1 MRKTSVKSILALLV
15 WVLAS
20 LPSFG
25 QQRVTFCNPLDI
37 FAGNERSGRGGEPVV
52 VVYQDD
58 YYLFISHRRG
68 YWFSQD
74 FQNWTYVDAPNF
86 PGGVVSVVEMEG
98 TLYACSMNNRRVC
111 RAENPKTG
119 EWTVLEQQL
128 DSDRYGDANMFYDN
142 GHLYMYFGWSQL
154 MPFQVVELDTKT
166 FKEIGEPQPLFF
178 SDYKKHGFETRRAED
193 VIYSIFNGRRD
204 YFAEEYPW
212 IEGPWMTKHNGKYYL
227 QYAAI
232 GLEFLSYS
240 HGVYVGD
247 SPMGPFTY
255 SEHNPL
261 TFKTSGFAVGAGHGS
276 TFHDKNGHLWTICM
290 IPSSYGG
297 AGRGSEL
304 AIYPTDVDADG
315 VMYSNVSFGDYPQYY
330 PASRKDGVDNYT
342 GWKLLSHKKK
352 VTVSSTFENNKPEY
366 GVDEQFMTNWVAE
379 TGDPGEFFQVDL
391 GKVSDIYAIQCNFDH
406 VGAENAARGGMGG
419 FGAPQQLPDHYQCFY
434 VEVSI
439 DGTNWTKVLDKSDN
453 KFDFHHDYN
462 EFLNPVQGR
471 FVRVTNAAQ
480 CHDGAK
486 FCMKDLRIFGNPY
499 SAGSIKVGDV
509 KVVRNPEDRREASLL
524 WEPVPGADGYIV
536 RYGIE
541 PNKLYNSYIVYDA
554 NKIDIRSLNTDPEY
568 YFEVESFDSGLDYYR
583 EVSEEVNGTGGEI
596 ELNSGRGSFAYSAGN
611 QTQRFMIK
619 EGVDEYVFENITPGN
634 WTLNHTLGPVLWSG
648 TLTEADLVGEGEP
661 GITAKLTD
669 MGKGTL
675 VNGEM
680 VMKVVRGPDAGKIVV
695 NILHDIPFGGWF
707 LPGMNMT
714 GAPQMGSQ
722 VSSPVVNPDNT
733 VTFNFVS
740 QTAKKVQVNTQ
751 FAGTQ
756 DMEKGANGVWTVTLG
771 PVVPDMY
778 PYSFIVDGIQTMDP
792 LNADWFPNETF
803 KNSIVDVRGQGEP
816 LIHALKNVPHGA
828 VDYVNYWSETLGVYG
843 NAIVYTP
850 PTYYKDKNKK
860 YPVFYLISG
869 TTDTEEV
876 YYKVGRMNLIL
887 DNLLAEGAAKE
898 MIIVLPYGNP
908 SKYYPNGRAPR
919 MGDMFTQDLIND
931 LMPYVEKNYR
941 TINDR
946 DHRAIGGFSRGGN
959 QGLAAGLTN
968 LDKFSWLCSYSSFT
982 STTLPGGIYDDPN
995 LNDKIHLFWL
1005 GVGTDD
1011 FLYGNAKDYMDF
1023 LDSKGIKNVKEFT
1036 TDKFGHTWMN
1046 AKYFLDKSM
1055 RLLFQD

>member
-1 MRKTSVKSILALLV
+1 MIMRKPTMRSILTLV
-15 WVLAS
+15 AAMLMS
-20 LPSFG
+20 LSAFG
-25 QQRVTFCNPLDI
+25 QQRTTFCNPLDL
-37 FAGNERSGRGGEPVV
+37 FAGHERAGRGGEPVV
-52 VVYQDD
+52 LLYQDD
-58 YYLFISHRRG
+58 YYLFVTGRRG
-68 YWFSQD
+68 YWYSPD
-74 FQNWTYVDAPNF
+74 FQNWNYVDAPNF
-86 PGGVVSVVEMEG
+86 PGGVVSVVDIDG
-98 TLYACSMNNRRVC
+98 TLFACSMNNKRIFRCDNVK
-111 RAENPKTG
+111 AG
-119 EWTVLEQQL
+119 EWTLLEQQF

-142 GHLYMYFGWSQL
+142 GHLYMHYGWSQL
-154 MPFQVVELDTKT
+154 MAFEVVELDKET
-166 FKEIGEPQPLFF
+166 FKEISEPKVLFF
-178 SDYKKHGFETRRAED
+178 SDYKKHGFETRRHDD
-193 VIYSIFNGRRD
+193 VIYSIFGGRRD
-204 YFAEEYPW
+204 YFEEEYPW

-240 HGVYVGD
+240 HGVYVSD
-247 SPMGPFTY
+247 SPTGPFVY
-255 SEHNPL
+255 SQHNPL
-261 TFKTSGFAVGAGHGS
+261 TFKTTGFAVGAGHGS

-290 IPSSYGG
+290 IPASYGG
-297 AGRGSEL
+297 GGRGSEL

-352 VTVSSTFENNKPEY
+352 VTVSSTFEDNKPEY
-366 GVDEQFMTNWVAE
+366 GVDEKFMTNWVAE

-406 VGAENAARGGMGG
+406 IGGQTVAQPRGAAA
-419 FGAPQQLPDHYQCFY
+419 AQQLPEHYQCFI
-434 VEVSI
+434 VETSI
-439 DGTNWTKVLDKSDN
+439 DGTNWTVALDKSDN
-453 KFDFHHDYN
+453 KYDLHHDYN
-462 EFLNPVQGR
+462 EFKTPVQGR
-471 FVRVTNAAQ
+471 YVRVTNAAQ

-499 SAGSIKVGDV
+499 SAASVKVGDV
-509 KVVRNPEDRREASLL
+509 KVVRNPEDLREASLL
-524 WEPVPGADGYIV
+524 WNPVPGADGYII

-541 PNKLYNSYIVYDA
+541 PDKLYNSYILYDG
-554 NKIDIRSLNTDPEY
+554 NYINIHSLNTESEY
-568 YFEVESFDSGLDYYR
+568 FFEVESFDSGLDYYR
-583 EVSEEVNGTGGEI
+583 EVSEQVNGTGGEI

-611 QTQRFMIK
+611 QTQRFMVK

-634 WTLNHTLGPVLWSG
+634 WTLNHTFGPVLWAAE
-648 TLTEADLVGEGEP
+648 LTEADLIGEGEP
-661 GITAKLTD
+661 GITAKLTE
-669 MGKGTL
+669 MGVGTE
-675 VNGEM
+675 VTGEM
-680 VMKVVRGPDAGKIVV
+680 VLKVVRGKEAGKIIV
-695 NILHDIPFGGWF
+695 NILHNNRRGGW
-707 LPGMNMT
+707 PMMGGGGGGMG
-714 GAPQMGSQ
+714 GAQ

-733 VTFNFVS
+733 VTFNYRNPS
-740 QTAKKVQVNTQ
+740 AQKVQVNAQ
-751 FAGTQ
+751 FASGPQ
-756 DMEKGANGVWTVTLG
+756 DMTKDANGVWSVTLG
-771 PVVPDMY
+771 PVAPDMY
-778 PYSFIVDGIQTMDP
+778 PYSFVVDGVQIMDP

-828 VDYVNYWSETLGVYG
+828 VDYVNYWSESLGTYG

-850 PTYYKDKNKK
+850 PTYYKNKNKK

-908 SKYYPNGRAPR
+908 SKYFPAGKAPR
-919 MGDMFTQDLIND
+919 VGDMFTKDLIND

-982 STTLPGGIYDDPN
+982 STTLPNVYDDPQ

-1011 FLYGNAKDYMDF
+1011 FLYGNAKEYMDF

>member
-406 VGAENAARGGMGG
+406 EGAQQQARGAMPGP
-419 FGAPQQLPDHYQCFY
+419 GAAPAALPEHYQCFY
-434 VEVSI
+434 IETSI
-439 DGTNWTKVLDKSDN
+439 DGVKWTKILDKSDN
-453 KFDFHHDYN
+453 KYDLHHDYN
-462 EFLNPVQGR
+462 EFLNPVQAR
-471 FVRVTNAAQ
+471 YVRVTNAAQ

-499 SAGSIKVGDV
+499 SSGSVKVGDV

-524 WEPVPGADGYIV
+524 WDPVPGADGYIV

-541 PNKLYNSYIVYDA
+541 PDKLYNSYILYDK
-554 NKIDIRSLNTDPEY
+554 NQITIRSLNTDPEY

-596 ELNSGRGSFAYSAGN
+596 ELNNGNRSFAYSAGN

-619 EGVDEYVFENITPGN
+619 EGVDEYVFENITPGT
-634 WTLNHTLGPVLWSG
+634 WVLNHTLGPVLWSG
-648 TLTEADLVGEGEP
+648 TLTEADLIGEGEP
-661 GITAKLTD
+661 GITAELTH
-669 MGKGTL
+669 MGKGTE

-680 VMKVVRGPDAGKIVV
+680 VMKVVRGPEAGKIVV
-695 NILHDIPFGGWF
+695 NILHDIPMGPWF
-707 LPGMNMT
+707 LPGANRV
-714 GAPQMGSQ
+714 PQMGSQ
-722 VSSPVVNPDNT
+722 LSSPVVNPDNT
-733 VTFNFVS
+733 VTFNFRS
-740 QTAKKVQVNTQ
+740 NTAQKVQVSTQ

-756 DMEKGANGVWTVTLG
+756 DMEKRDGGLWTITLG
-771 PVVPDMY
+771 PVEPDMY
-778 PYSFIVDGIQTMDP
+778 PYSFIVDGVQTMDP
-792 LNADWFPNETF
+792 LNPDWFPNETF

-816 LIHALKNVPHGA
+816 LLHALKDVPHGA
-828 VDYVNYWSETLGVYG
+828 VDYVNYWSETLGVFG

-850 PTYYKDKNKK
+850 PSYYKNKNKK

-887 DNLLAEGAAKE
+887 DNLVAEGAAKE

-959 QGLAAGLTN
+959 QGLAIGLTN

-982 STTLPGGIYDDPN
+982 QTTLPGGVYDDPDI
-995 LNDKIHLFWL
+995 NDKIHLFWL

-1023 LDSKGIKNVKEFT
+1023 LDSKGINNVKVFT
-1036 TDKFGHTWMN
+1036 HDKFGHTWMN
-1046 AKYFLDKSM
+1046 AKYWLDESLP
-1055 RLLFQD
+1055 LLFQE